1 MTLRPQDINIQSKTA
16 QLVRLG
22 LRVRLK
28 KFESTVVSSYSKA
41 EFYHVVRMMTALDN
55 TQVVNCENG
64 HNSPRLS

>member
-28 KFESTVVSSYSKA
+28 KFESTVLSSYSKA
-41 EFYHVVRMMTALDN
+41 EFYHVVHMMI
-55 TQVVNCENG
+55 
-64 HNSPRLS
+64 S